1 MSGNSAKGLRFAT
14 VGIIALVALAL
25 AAVLSGCGGA
35 SDEEQITNAIDAELG
50 IMVDPSDETIAD
62 LVEEAG
68 AAEGG
73 SLDQLG
79 IDGTELVK
87 SWIDGFAYEVGDIT
101 VDGDTATAEVT
112 ITCKQLMVII
122 NDWMDSFQDSV
133 ASQGFTTTDEIYAY
147 AGETI
152 MEDMGAAEPVAT
164 TVTFSFEK
172 DGSDWTFPDSAENEQ
187 ALVDA
192 MLGGGSSAADLM
204 L

>member
-1 MSGNSAKGLRFAT
+1 MSGNSAKSLRFAKM
-14 VGIIALVALAL
+14 GIIAFVALAL

-35 SDEEQITNAIDAELG
+35 SDEEQITSAIDAELG
-50 IMVDPSDETIAD
+50 IMVDPSDETIAE

-87 SWIDGFAYEVGDIT
+87 AWIDGFAYEVGDIT
-101 VDGDTATAEVT
+101 VDGDSATAEVA
-112 ITCKQLMVII
+112 ITCKQLVVVV
-122 NDWMDSFQDSV
+122 NDWADAFEKDV
-133 ASQGFTTTDEIYAY
+133 ASQNFTSTNEIYEY
-147 AGETI
+147 AGQTI
-152 MEDMGAAEPVAT
+152 MEDMTNAEPATT
-164 TVTFSFEK
+164 TVTFSCEK
-172 DGSDWTFPDSAENEQ
+172 DGSDWTFPDNAENEQ